1 MVVTLFFIVKP
12 LKIVIKNMKFTPL
25 TFFKC
30 VVQSVTY
37 IRIVVWQVS
46 RTFASCRTEA
56 LPIEQLPIPRPHT
69 PWFFKKKVVDTEEH
83 LRMCKV
89 WRCLSLFT

>member
-37 IRIVVWQVS
+37 IRIVV
-46 RTFASCRTEA
+46 
-56 LPIEQLPIPRPHT
+56 
-69 PWFFKKKVVDTEEH
+69 
-83 LRMCKV
+83 
-89 WRCLSLFT
+89 